1 MTLRHIGCRTR
12 PSQQQADDPSAP
24 AGGADD
30 QGIETGQLPEALL
43 YLSRF
48 QHGTLATRVDVDAR
62 EVTAIL
68 QAPQLADK
76 RKSDVLEMLDAEV
89 ERILEKL
96 RDLSSYTATVNR
108 M

>member
-1 MTLRHIGCRTR
+1 
-12 PSQQQADDPSAP
+12 
-24 AGGADD
+24 
-30 QGIETGQLPEALL
+30 L